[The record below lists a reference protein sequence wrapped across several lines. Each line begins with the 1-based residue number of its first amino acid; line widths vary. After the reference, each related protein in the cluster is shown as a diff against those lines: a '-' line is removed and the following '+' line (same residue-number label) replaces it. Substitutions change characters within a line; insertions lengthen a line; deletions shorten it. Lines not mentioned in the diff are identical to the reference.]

1 MAVYLED
8 QVNERLEAASE
19 KKVVFL
25 IGDSIRM
32 GMCETVKQEL
42 ADAAEVV
49 FPEENCRYSQYI
61 ITSLRAWSGL
71 CDPERVVL
79 VQFNCGHWDIAHW
92 RGETESLNDIPTYKN
107 NLARIIRI
115 LKKLFPHAKI
125 VFATTTTMH
134 PDGIQGLNRRSD
146 EEIARKAM
154 ETLGIWDLADRNL
167 NALSGG
173 QRQKVYIAMA
183 LAQDTPVVLL
193 DEPNTFLDISHQKQ
207 MMDLAGQLAS
217 AVKSVVMVLHDLPLA
232 MEYADVLAVLSRGG
246 VLTWGTPEEVCRSVK
261 LREAFGVEIKK
272 MQTPDGEKYYFK

>member
-1 MAVYLED
+1 MLEIRNLTAGYGGAPVLKDVSLTIPRGKLTVIAGPNGCGKSTLLKAVAGILPAEG
-8 QVNERLEAASE
+8 
-19 KKVVFL
+19 KVL
-25 IGDSIRM
+25 LG
-32 GMCETVKQEL
+32 GQEL
-42 ADAAEVV
+42 QDLSSRERARRIAYLPQNRQIPEITAGRLVLHGR
-49 FPEENCRYSQYI
+49 FPYLSYPRRY
-61 ITSLRAWSGL
+61 
-71 CDPERVVL
+71 
-79 VQFNCGHWDIAHW
+79 
-92 RGETESLNDIPTYKN
+92 
-107 NLARIIRI
+107 
-115 LKKLFPHAKI
+115 
-125 VFATTTTMH
+125 
-134 PDGIQGLNRRSD
+134 RRSD

-217 AVKSVVMVLHDLPLA
+217 AGKSVVMVLHDLPLA

-246 VLTWGTPEEVCRSVK
+246 VLAWGTPEEVCRSGK

>member
-1 MAVYLED
+1 MLEIQNLTAGYGGEPVLED
-8 QVNERLEAASE
+8 ICLTIPRGKLTVIAGPNGCGKSTLLKAVAGILPAEG
-19 KKVVFL
+19 KVL
-25 IGDSIRM
+25 LG
-32 GMCETVKQEL
+32 GQEL
-42 ADAAEVV
+42 QDLSSRERARRIAYLPQNRQIPEITAGRLVLHGR
-49 FPEENCRYSQYI
+49 FPYLSYPRRY
-61 ITSLRAWSGL
+61 
-71 CDPERVVL
+71 
-79 VQFNCGHWDIAHW
+79 
-92 RGETESLNDIPTYKN
+92 
-107 NLARIIRI
+107 
-115 LKKLFPHAKI
+115 
-125 VFATTTTMH
+125 
-134 PDGIQGLNRRSD
+134 RRSD

-217 AVKSVVMVLHDLPLA
+217 AGKSVVMVLHDLPLA

-246 VLTWGTPEEVCRSVK
+246 VLTWGTPEEVCRSGK

>member
-1 MAVYLED
+1 MLEIQNLTAGYGGEPVLED
-8 QVNERLEAASE
+8 ICLTIPRG
-19 KKVVFL
+19 KVTVIAGPNGCGKSTL
-25 IGDSIRM
+25 LKAIAGILPPKGSIRLD
-32 GMCETVKQEL
+32 GQEL
-42 ADAAEVV
+42 QDLSSRERAQRIAYLPQNRQIPEITAGRLVLHGR
-49 FPEENCRYSQYI
+49 FPYLSYPRRY
-61 ITSLRAWSGL
+61 
-71 CDPERVVL
+71 
-79 VQFNCGHWDIAHW
+79 
-92 RGETESLNDIPTYKN
+92 
-107 NLARIIRI
+107 
-115 LKKLFPHAKI
+115 
-125 VFATTTTMH
+125 
-134 PDGIQGLNRRSD
+134 RRSD

-217 AVKSVVMVLHDLPLA
+217 AGKSVVMVLHDLPLA
-232 MEYADVLAVLSRGG
+232 MEYADVMAVLSRGG
-246 VLTWGTPEEVCRSVK
+246 VLAQGTPEEVCRSGK

>member
-1 MAVYLED
+1 MLEIQNLTAGYGGEPVLKDVSLTIPRGKVTVIAGPNGCGKSTLLKAVAGILPAEG
-8 QVNERLEAASE
+8 
-19 KKVVFL
+19 KVL
-25 IGDSIRM
+25 LG
-32 GMCETVKQEL
+32 GQEL
-42 ADAAEVV
+42 QDLSSRERAQRIAYLPQNRQIPEITAGRLVLHGR
-49 FPEENCRYSQYI
+49 FPYLSYPRRY
-61 ITSLRAWSGL
+61 
-71 CDPERVVL
+71 
-79 VQFNCGHWDIAHW
+79 
-92 RGETESLNDIPTYKN
+92 
-107 NLARIIRI
+107 
-115 LKKLFPHAKI
+115 
-125 VFATTTTMH
+125 
-134 PDGIQGLNRRSD
+134 RRSD

-217 AVKSVVMVLHDLPLA
+217 AGKSVVMVLHDLPLA

-246 VLTWGTPEEVCRSVK
+246 VLTWGTPEEVCRSGK